1 MFSHTCINVPISI
14 VSPLQLNNLEVPML
28 RYIIVLIFYFFFSFF
43 FAAIGLLG
51 YIKSQ
56 TR

>member
-1 MFSHTCINVPISI
+1 
-14 VSPLQLNNLEVPML
+14 ML

-51 YIKSQ
+51 YIKGVILATSII
-56 TR
+56 THRFALGHKT

>member
-1 MFSHTCINVPISI
+1 MFSHTCINVSI

-51 YIKSQ
+51 YIKGQ